1 MEGFGMRAGYD
12 AQENRILISCREF
25 IKTARRAVAS
35 ALPYDE
41 DEPAA
46 GSISKRLYA
55 EAIPNAKRE
64 SLTLSFS
71 SNGCEIEIEAHA
83 EKAEGRE
90 MWFACEV
97 DSSPRMP
104 KKEYTSQLRGEAYIA
119 ALAYA
124 EEHGIDEVK
133 LNLIYI
139 NSSLME
145 FCDTVE
151 YVKKS
156 KLQRFFDKCKTT
168 IDIYARP
175 EIERVT
181 VRLPSMQKAKFPYQ
195 TVREGQS
202 EFVRQAYKTIA
213 RGGTLFA
220 TAPTG
225 TGKTVSAIY
234 PAVRAIGDGRVDK
247 AFYLTPKE
255 TTAEAAVDCLN
266 LMAKTGVTLR
276 AVKISAKEKRCK
288 SGLLCRES
296 RSLCEN
302 SKSNK
307 LADAVLFLYKKEKTV
322 LTDGDLY
329 EASRAF
335 KVCPYE
341 LSLTYAELCDVVIC
355 DFNYLFDPDVYIRRF
370 FGDGGNYA
378 FLIDE
383 AHNLPDR
390 AREMYSAEISGE
402 DILSPLKSE
411 LLGPFSETKKLA
423 ESAALAFEEALLPL
437 IKEDMRVDDDGK
449 KYAATH
455 QKEIPLPLYDLFD
468 SLVAA
473 AENEIFDNFAAK
485 DEEKERRIKLLREYA
500 FKIKKF
506 RSVMEKFD
514 SCYEMFIF
522 YENGSLR
529 AKLFCIDT
537 GKEISERL
545 AKGRAAVFFS
555 ATLTPLYYYKS
566 LLGGDGTSDV
576 LEVCSPFAPEQLSVS
591 VMDKISTRFS
601 EREDTL
607 AAICRVIAATVS
619 AKRGNYMIFSPSFA
633 YSEALS
639 KAFRA
644 KYPKVNVITQKR
656 NMSWEEKEA
665 FLAEFSKEDKSYLIG
680 FCVMGGIYAEGIDL
694 AGDSLIGAVVVSI
707 GMPGLSY
714 EREAIAAY
722 FDEKY
727 EEGKQFAYIY
737 PGMNRVLQAAG
748 RVIRREDDR
757 GVIVLVDDRF
767 SDPLYKKIV
776 PALWRGM
783 KFVSDPKEL
792 RESLDKFWKSDADQS
807 R

>member
-1 MEGFGMRAGYD
+1 MKYD
-12 AQENRILISCREF
+12 RENNKILITSREF
-25 IKTARRAVAS
+25 IRTARRAVAS
-35 ALPYDE
+35 SLPCDE
-41 DEPAA
+41 DEPEARR
-46 GSISKRLYA
+46 ISKRLYA
-55 EAIPNAKRE
+55 EAIPEAEMKNF
-64 SLTLSFS
+64 TLGFS
-71 SNGCEIEIEAHA
+71 SCGCEIEISAHA
-83 EKAEGRE
+83 DRVNKNE
-90 MWFACEV
+90 MWFCLEV
-97 DSSPRMP
+97 DTHPAKP
-104 KKEYTSQLRGEAYIA
+104 KKEYVAKLRGEAYIA

-124 EEHGIDEVK
+124 GEANLEKIK

-139 NSSLME
+139 NSSHME
-145 FCDTVE
+145 FADTCE
-151 YVKKS
+151 YVTKK
-156 KLQRFFDKCKTT
+156 KLESFFDKCKMT
-168 IDIYARP
+168 INIYAKP
-175 EIERVT
+175 EIDRVI
-181 VRLPSMQKAKFPYQ
+181 VRLPSMQKAKFPYKIL
-195 TVREGQS
+195 REGQS
-202 EFVRQAYKTIA
+202 EFVRRAYKTIA

-225 TGKTVSAIY
+225 TGKTVSALY
-234 PAVRAIGDGRVDK
+234 PAVRAMGDGRIEK
-247 AFYLTPKE
+247 SFYLTPKE

-266 LMAKTGVTLR
+266 LMAESGVILR
-276 AVKISAKEKRCK
+276 AVRISAKEKRCK
-288 SGLLCRES
+288 MGLLCRDS
-296 RSLCEN
+296 RALCEN
-302 SKSNK
+302 AKCNR
-307 LADAVLFLYKKEKTV
+307 LADAVLCLYKKEKTV
-322 LTDGDLY
+322 ITAEDLDTV
-329 EASRAF
+329 SREF

-341 LSLTYAELCDVVIC
+341 LSLTYAELCDVIIC

-370 FGDGGNYA
+370 FTEGGNYA

-390 AREMYSAEISGE
+390 AREMYSAEISE
-402 DILSPLKSE
+402 SDILLPMRSE
-411 LLGPFSETKKLA
+411 LLGEFSATKKSARDAA
-423 ESAALAFEEALLPL
+423 EAFADALFPL
-437 IKEDMRVDDDGK
+437 IKEEMRADDDGK
-449 KYAATH
+449 KYASTH
-455 QKEIPLPLYDLFD
+455 LKEIPYGLY
-468 SLVAA
+468 
-473 AENEIFDNFAAK
+473 EIFDNLIATAEDELLINFAAH
-485 DEEKERRIKLLREYA
+485 DEEKNGRVKLLRDYLYRL
-500 FKIKKF
+500 KKF

-514 SCYEMFIF
+514 TSYEMFIF
-522 YENGSLR
+522 YENGALR

-537 GKEISERL
+537 GREISERL

-566 LLGGDGTSDV
+566 LLGGDGTSGT
-576 LEVCSPFAPEQLSVS
+576 LEVESPFATEQLSVS

-607 AAICRVIAATVS
+607 SAICRVIAATVS
-619 AKRGNYMIFSPSFA
+619 ARRGNYMIFSPSFA

-656 NMSWEEKEA
+656 NMTAAEKEA

-714 EREAIAAY
+714 EREAISAY

-767 SDPLYKKIV
+767 SDPVYKKII
-776 PALWRGM
+776 PSLWKGM
-783 KFVSDPKEL
+783 KFISDPKDL
-792 RESLDKFWKSDADQS
+792 RTSLDEFWNKTIT
-807 R
+807 